1 MSRSGSTITVGLFL
15 GFDREAAARLS
26 FLLSVPA
33 VVLSGLYQL
42 GDALDA
48 DQSIGTLLISTFF
61 AFLSGYLAI
70 AGLLRFLVNHSTIV
84 FVVYRVALGVLVIV
98 LAGGGVIE

>member
-1 MSRSGSTITVGLFL
+1 MGLFL

-48 DQSIGTLLISTFF
+48 DQGVGTLLVATFF
-61 AFLSGYLAI
+61 AFVSGYVAI
-70 AGLLRFLVNHSTIV
+70 AGLLRFLVNHSTLV
-84 FVVYRVALGVLVIV
+84 FVVYRVGLGVLVLV
-98 LAGGGVIE
+98 LTAAGTIA